1 MASLDQHARGG
12 AGGEGAIKREAGA
25 EEAGMAAGEEQGDPQ
40 TFVRHPVAVGV
51 GSSVDES
58 V

>member
-1 MASLDQHARGG
+1 
-12 AGGEGAIKREAGA
+12 
-25 EEAGMAAGEEQGDPQ
+25 MAAGEEQGNPQ